1 MLVSS
6 PMSKHKSKYQTAIQ
20 KYASG
25 SGASASWIGFREVRE
40 TLNAHYARDAKI
52 ENVSRSESCGVM
64 IEAMVDGFIGY
75 SATPYLTQ
83 DAIDRATEA
92 AIAQAEL
99 SSRVA
104 AAKYEKAATR
114 VRPSIQMR
122 YESKVERPASSLT
135 SREICDRLIGITRDL
150 KTHEKIAR
158 TQASIETTDVETYL
172 ISSSGSESS
181 QSFHFISSG
190 FSATA
195 QDSSGYQER
204 SDGGLHDRS
213 YQGGFERFDTADLK
227 ERVRRISEE
236 ALELLSSENC
246 PDETCDLLIMPDQ
259 MMLQIHESVGH
270 PLELDRILGDERN
283 YAGWSFVKPS
293 DFGKLQYGSKL
304 MNITYDPTVSG
315 EFASFAYDDIGN
327 RSERQ
332 YIIQEGKLLRGLGSL
347 ESQARLNLQ
356 GVACS
361 RASSWNRPPIDRMA
375 NLNLEPGA
383 STFASM
389 IASIE
394 KGVLM
399 TTNRSWSIDDF
410 RNKFQFGC
418 EYAKRIENGK
428 IVKTLKN
435 PNYRGISVPFWNSLA
450 MIGDR
455 STFEVFGTPNCGKGE
470 PNQAIKVGHA
480 SPACLFKN
488 VEVFGGAA

>member
-1 MLVSS
+1 MT
-6 PMSKHKSKYQTAIQ
+6 HNTGRYQAAIR

-25 SGASASWIGFREVRE
+25 SNSKASWLGFREVRE
-40 TLNAHYARDAKI
+40 VLNIHFARDQKI
-52 ENVSRSESCGVM
+52 ENVSRSESHGVM
-64 IEAMVDGFIGY
+64 IEAMVDGFVGY
-75 SATPYLTQ
+75 AATPYFTQ

-92 AIAQAEL
+92 AIAQADRSARYAAFRTEPSA
-99 SSRVA
+99 SS
-104 AAKYEKAATR
+104 
-114 VRPSIQMR
+114 VRPAIKMR
-122 YESKVERPASSLT
+122 YETRVERPMSAVSS
-135 SREICDRLIGITRDL
+135 RDVCDRLIEITRDL
-150 KTHEKIAR
+150 KISPQIVR
-158 TQASIETTDVETYL
+158 TQASIETTDVDTFL
-172 ISSSGSESS
+172 FSSTGAESS
-181 QSFHFISSG
+181 QSFRFISSG

-195 QDSSGYQER
+195 QNETGFQER
-204 SDGGLHDRS
+204 TDGGLHDRS

-227 ERVRRISEE
+227 SRVRRIAEE

-246 PDETCDLLIMPDQ
+246 PSETCDLIVMPDQ

-283 YAGWSFVKPS
+283 YAGWSFVKPA
-293 DFGKLQYGSKL
+293 DFGRLQYGSKL
-304 MNITYDPTVSG
+304 MNITYDPTVAG

-332 YIIQEGKLLRGLGSL
+332 FIIQEGRLLRGLGSL
-347 ESQARLNLQ
+347 ESQTRLKLP

-375 NLNLEPGA
+375 NLNLEPGT
-383 STFASM
+383 SNLNDM

-394 KGVLM
+394 NGVLM

-418 EYAKRIENGK
+418 EYAKKIENGK

-450 MIGDR
+450 MVGNR
-455 STFEVFGTPNCGKGE
+455 STFEIYGTPNCGKGE

-480 SPACLFKN
+480 SPACLFRN
-488 VEVFGGAA
+488 IEVFGGAE